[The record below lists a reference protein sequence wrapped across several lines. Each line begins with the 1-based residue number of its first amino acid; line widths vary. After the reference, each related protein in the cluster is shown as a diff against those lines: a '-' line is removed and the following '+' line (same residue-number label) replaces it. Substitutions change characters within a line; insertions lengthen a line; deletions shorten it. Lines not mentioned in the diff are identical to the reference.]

1 VRIGLIGGLRLE
13 HDGQPIVVTGTM
25 QLAVLFR
32 LAVDAGS
39 AVSYRSIAEDIWSLD
54 APENTRAALQ
64 SIVSR
69 LRTQLP
75 DGLIESTAGGYRLAI
90 ARTDVDALVFEDL
103 VAAANSAT
111 DPSTKSRLAA
121 DALALWT
128 GEPWTPSADFDWF
141 ERDLHRDHAAAVAL
155 AASIVEPPTSSF
167 PVPLTTL
174 IGRGSELAA
183 IAAQLASSRLVTIIG
198 PGGVG
203 KTRLAIAAGGGIRGA
218 LLVELAPAGP
228 SEVLGAIL
236 AATGRELRTIE
247 ATTTDLTSAL
257 ERVIE
262 AFIGRPVLLVLD
274 NCEHVIDEAARI
286 AETLLGALPQLTIL
300 ATSREPLAIAGEAF
314 VPVGP
319 LGLPP
324 SIHNDAMADAVGLL
338 DFSAVELF
346 QQRATAATGAPLGDD
361 DLRIAATIC
370 RRLDGLPL
378 ALELAAARL
387 RTMTVAEVLDGLEHR
402 FALLTGG
409 FRTALPRHRT
419 LKAMIDWSWS
429 LLSAD
434 ERLALTRLAV
444 YPAGIAVT
452 DAERIADSMG
462 LDSPTAFELLVDRS
476 LLQRT
481 RGRYRA
487 LETIREYGIERL
499 VESDSLVLARRS
511 QAEYMAAR
519 AAEADAR
526 LRGPGMRAAI
536 AWFDAEEDNIAAAL
550 RFSTQSELAETAV
563 TLVISC
569 GWYWVIRDRN
579 EDSGLWYTAVE
590 PLAATLDS
598 PEARVVG
605 IVAPLVRSFGAF
617 DDNASPDAV
626 FANISDALPSAEHFV
641 TKPGDHDLVQA
652 LPVLIRAFAATG
664 SPGNSSSPGNSGSP
678 GSPGSDGGWM
688 LNVRIP
694 DSALDGLDPWPT
706 GLIHIA
712 SAALANNR
720 GDIATLGDASRRAV
734 ELFSAVGD
742 PWGLAFAEQIR
753 AQWLTIV
760 GRLEEAFALTEKST
774 ANMRSIA
781 SSWDLAQ
788 QQELA
793 ISILIRQERVEE
805 AADRAGAILAEAE
818 ETGNVRAVL
827 QAVMSLLNVDVA
839 RRDIRSARAHFERFD
854 LLAESWPG
862 MPVQM
867 FAWVECARASI
878 ALYAGDTDAAEEA
891 LRIAS
896 AHALTTGDHPVMAT
910 VALGLGSLALERG
923 DIAEAVR
930 ALDLASAIAG
940 AVDSTSPQVRAIERA
955 AAAAG
960 YERAAPEATT
970 RQNAVEQLRTL
981 AG

>member
-1 VRIGLIGGLRLE
+1 MRIGLIGGLRLE
-13 HDGQPIVVTGTM
+13 HDGQPITVTGTM

-32 LAVDAGS
+32 LAVDAGT

-75 DGLIESTAGGYRLAI
+75 DGVIESTAGGYRLAI

-103 VAAANSAT
+103 VAAANAAT
-111 DPSTKSRLAA
+111 DPAARQRLASEA
-121 DALALWT
+121 IALWT

-141 ERDLHRDHAAAVAL
+141 ERDLRRDHAAAVAL
-155 AASIVEPPTSSF
+155 GAETAAPSASSTF
-167 PVPLTTL
+167 PVPLTNL
-174 IGRGSELAA
+174 VGRHREVTA
-183 IAAQLASSRLVTIIG
+183 IAAQLAANRLVTILG

-257 ERVIE
+257 DRIVE

-274 NCEHVIDEAARI
+274 NCEHVIDEAARV

-319 LGLPP
+319 LDLPP
-324 SIHNDAMADAVGLL
+324 AIDGASADDAAVTDAVGLL
-338 DFSAVELF
+338 DFAAVELF

-429 LLSAD
+429 LLSDD
-434 ERLALTRLAV
+434 EKLALTRLAV

-452 DAERIADSMG
+452 DAERIAVSMG
-462 LDSPTAFELLVDRS
+462 LDSPTSFDLLVDRS

-499 VESDSLVLARRS
+499 VESDSLVVARRS
-511 QAEYMAAR
+511 QAEYVAKR

-526 LRGPGMRAAI
+526 LRSPGMRSAI

-563 TLVISC
+563 TLVMSC

-590 PLAATLDS
+590 ALAATLDS
-598 PEARVVG
+598 PEARVIG
-605 IVAPLVRSFGAF
+605 IVAPLVRSFGGF
-617 DDNASPDAV
+617 DDNASPDEV
-626 FANISDALPSAEHFV
+626 FANIADALPSAANFV
-641 TKPGDHDLVQA
+641 TKSGDHDLVQA

-664 SPGNSSSPGNSGSP
+664 SPGT
-678 GSPGSDGGWM
+678 PGSDAGWM

-706 GLIHIA
+706 GLIQIA

-720 GDIATLGDASRRAV
+720 GDIATLGEASHRAV

-760 GRLEEAFALTEKST
+760 GRLDEAFALTEKST

-788 QQELA
+788 QQDLA

-805 AADRAGAILAEAE
+805 AAERAGVVLAEAE
-818 ETGNVRAVL
+818 EAGNVRAVL
-827 QAVMSLLNVDVA
+827 QAVMSMLNVDVA
-839 RRDIRSARAHFERFD
+839 RRDIRSARAHLERFD
-854 LLAESWPG
+854 LLAEAWPG
-862 MPVQM
+862 IPVQI

-878 ALYAGDTDAAEEA
+878 ALLAGQTDAAEAA
-891 LRIAS
+891 LRTAS
-896 AHALTTGDHPVMAT
+896 VHALATGDHPVMAT
-910 VALGLGSLALERG
+910 VALGLGSLALERN

-940 AVDSTSPQVRAIERA
+940 AVDSTSPQARAIERA
-955 AAAAG
+955 AEAAG
-960 YERAAPEATT
+960 YERATVEATT
-970 RQNAVEQLRTL
+970 RQSAVEQLRTL